1 MGQYYRVVFLSDT
14 KYKKEIIRIWLFP
27 RDYENG
33 SKLTEHSYIGNKLVN
48 AVEQLLSPSGMFY
61 KSRIVWAGDY
71 ADTEEETRQN
81 LYHMVDESKPFY
93 VSPYVSPY
101 VSQYVSQYVL
111 PTNNNYKYFIN
122 HTKKEYVDK
131 IKINDLMS
139 HDGLII
145 NPLPLLVSEG
155 NGRGSGDYKGPD
167 EEMCGRW
174 SRDIISVEDNYPD
187 DYNEITPRFIEL

>member
-1 MGQYYRVVFLSDT
+1 MGQYYRVIFLCDT
-14 KYKKEIIRIWLFP
+14 KYKKEIIRIWLSP
-27 RDYENG
+27 WDYDNG
-33 SKLTEHSYIGNKLVN
+33 SKLMEHSYINNKLVN
-48 AVEQLLSPSGMFY
+48 AVEQLLSPSGIFY

-81 LYHMVDESKPFY
+81 LYHMVDENKPF
-93 VSPYVSPY
+93 
-101 VSQYVSQYVL
+101 YVL

-139 HDGLII
+139 NYGLIV

-155 NGRGSGDYKGPD
+155 NGRGGGDYRGVD

-174 SRDIISVEDNYPD
+174 ARDIISVEDNYPD
-187 DYNEITPRFIEL
+187 DYNEITPRFREL